1 LSGTDGSLENACMFQ
16 CEVESGMYNSIQS
29 VPLRLLNALP
39 SVPVMYSWAPLQQN
53 FMVGPSTPLYYMPLA
68 KPQVTFTH

>member
-1 LSGTDGSLENACMFQ
+1 
-16 CEVESGMYNSIQS
+16 MYNSVQS